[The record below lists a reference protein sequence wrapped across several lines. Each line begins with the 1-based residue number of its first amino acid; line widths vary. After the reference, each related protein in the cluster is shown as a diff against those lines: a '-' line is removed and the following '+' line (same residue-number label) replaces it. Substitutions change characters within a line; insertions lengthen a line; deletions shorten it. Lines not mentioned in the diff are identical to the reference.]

1 MRLNKRGQF
10 FSLYLVAL
18 TLFMCAI
25 VIWMYVIGQDNTKSS
40 LVSPAGVLS
49 VRDGLEV
56 FEMREVELIKSSFGK
71 DVEKFRENF
80 FSGMGEEMKEFIK
93 EDVDK
98 AGVDGF
104 FENVLYPES
113 LTYVEGDKLY
123 FGRAKVVKQSMLKPL
138 VRTKNYFPVDF
149 VFEFERNYLISEVGG
164 KILVERV

>member
-49 VRDGLEV
+49 VRDGLEI
-56 FEMREVELIKSSFGK
+56 FEIREVELIKSSFDK
-71 DVEKFRENF
+71 DVKKFRENF

-98 AGVDGF
+98 ADVDGF

-123 FGRAKVVKQSMLKPL
+123 FGRAKVRKESVLNTSAKA
-138 VRTKNYFPVDF
+138 KNYFSVDF
-149 VFEFERNYLISEVGG
+149 SFEFEKSYVVSKVGG